1 MFVKRKGRG
10 TFECERAMGQG
21 YGGVW
26 EGVDDVE
33 GVSGRSA
40 EQAGR
45 IGKEERLQDGFAYR
59 EWSGQ
64 VDSREK
70 ERGSRD

>member
-1 MFVKRKGRG
+1 M
-10 TFECERAMGQG
+10 FECERAMEQG

-33 GVSGRSA
+33 GASRSGQV
-40 EQAGR
+40 ER
-45 IGKEERLQDGFAYR
+45 IEKEERLRDGFAYR

-64 VDSREK
+64 VDRRRPKSK
-70 ERGSRD
+70 EREG

>member
-1 MFVKRKGRG
+1 MSVKRKGRG
-10 TFECERAMGQG
+10 TFEFERAMGQG

-33 GVSGRSA
+33 GASRSG
-40 EQAGR
+40 QAGR
-45 IGKEERLQDGFAYR
+45 METEERLRDGFAYR